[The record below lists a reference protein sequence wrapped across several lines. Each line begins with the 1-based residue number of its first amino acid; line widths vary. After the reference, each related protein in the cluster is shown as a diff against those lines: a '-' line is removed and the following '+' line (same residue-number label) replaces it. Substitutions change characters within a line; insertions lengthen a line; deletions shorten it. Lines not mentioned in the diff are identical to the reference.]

1 MLNGYDG
8 FGGVHDN
15 LAWNSEEGWIV
26 YSLNNKVIFE
36 TTKSRSQKVLIDS
49 TVQISTLALN
59 KEKNLLAAGEGSENK
74 RGNSLIYIYSI
85 T

>member
-1 MLNGYDG
+1 MINGYDG

-26 YSLNNKVIFE
+26 YSLNNKVVFE

-49 TVQISTLALN
+49 TV
-59 KEKNLLAAGEGSENK
+59 
-74 RGNSLIYIYSI
+74 
-85 T
+85 